1 MSRFSNI
8 LSAAMK
14 PAAKPGLEGEDAAK
28 VSEAPLSPTEVTA
41 AKPEDGEGAKAKDGE
56 QPASPTEVVAATPEN
71 KDGPADNLPT
81 ASSDAASTTAEPK
94 VTSSEEVG
102 KVEIAFEEDGEI
114 LAEVV
119 AADAELDKGN
129 DAMDTMQDASQR
141 LAVVETRLEDSLAEG
156 GLDPVAASFMQDNV
170 DNIAERLEDDEVVYP
185 AVESF
190 GGESMRYAS
199 TVASLEAVKEFAGR
213 VGAGI
218 QAVLEK
224 VKAFLKGLIAKL
236 VQYFGSV
243 KQRNEELKK
252 RLGATGAR
260 TVTGNDTVDIGA
272 VLGRVSIGDS
282 PSLEGFGKLP
292 GLLDDT
298 RTFDA
303 AQDASLSTDYQ
314 NIVDLYTKPGDT
326 LEKIGQYYSSK
337 ESTSTGLVP
346 KAFHNKSEVNGGE
359 QYRTDVLPGNVV
371 LALTQNR
378 GVNSDGPVGVIERV
392 SAAIGRN
399 FRFERLQEGDGEK
412 SGEAKVLSIDEMKK
426 IATVTDA
433 ILANGAK
440 ITQQA
445 NLDKLA
451 FKDVSVAEG
460 VSKEQANAAKALSH
474 RFAQRLGHAHQVSA
488 KTLAYCARVAASFQ
502 TYAFKSL
509 ETYA

>member
-8 LSAAMK
+8 LNAALK
-14 PAAKPGLEGEDAAK
+14 TPAKPGLEGEDAAK
-28 VSEAPLSPTEVTA
+28 VADAPLSPTEVTA
-41 AKPEDGEGAKAKDGE
+41 AKPEEGEGTKGKDSD

-71 KDGPADNLPT
+71 KDGPDDNLPT
-81 ASSDAASTTAEPK
+81 ASSDASSTTAEPK
-94 VTSSEEVG
+94 VTASEGVG
-102 KVEIAFEEDGEI
+102 EVEIAFEEDGEV

-129 DAMDTMQDASQR
+129 DAMDAMQDASKR
-141 LAVVETRLEDSLAEG
+141 LAVVETRLEDSLPEG

-199 TVASLEAVKEFAGR
+199 TVASLEAVKEFAQR

-218 QAVLEK
+218 MAVLEK
-224 VKAFLKGLIAKL
+224 VKAFLKGLVAKL
-236 VQYFGSV
+236 TQYFGTV

-252 RLGATGAR
+252 RLGATGQR
-260 TVTGNDTVDIGA
+260 TVTGNDTVNIGA

-282 PSLEGFGKLP
+282 PSLEGFSKLP

-298 RTFDA
+298 RTFDEKSDGQLQSDYNIIA
-303 AQDASLSTDYQ
+303 ELHSKPVESLD
-314 NIVDLYTKPGDT
+314 DFL
-326 LEKIGQYYSSK
+326 SK
-337 ESTSTGLVP
+337 VMSQIESLANNGLVP
-346 KAFHNKSEVNGGE
+346 KAFHNKTDMEGGA

-371 LALTQNR
+371 LALTGNLTK
-378 GVNSDGPVGVIERV
+378 GSSTVEAV
-392 SAAIGRN
+392 SALLGRH
-399 FRFERLQEGDGEK
+399 FRFEKLQEGDGEK
-412 SGEAKVLSIDEMKK
+412 SGDAKVLSIDEMKK
-426 IATVTDA
+426 IAVTTDA

-440 ITQQA
+440 IAQQA
-445 NLDKLA
+445 SLDKLS
-451 FKDVSVAEG
+451 FKELQFAEG
-460 VSKEQANAAKALSH
+460 VGSGQKQVASNLAKRYVTRLS
-474 RFAQRLGHAHQVSA
+474 HAHQVSA
-488 KTLAYCARVAASFQ
+488 KTLAYCARAAASFQ